1 MRKDRTNLRPMAGRY
16 VRAYLKP
23 GTAIVNI
30 NVSEDGFPS
39 SEHNIAA
46 GLEPSDAKV
55 IVGEYLAK
63 GYLVY
68 QTFLTSLWEAG
79 EAMKRK
85 PYWNQIV

>member
-23 GTAIVNI
+23 GT
-30 NVSEDGFPS
+30 DGFPS